1 MDVRIKRID
10 PTLPLPRY
18 ATAGAVA
25 FDLCARTTVTIAP
38 RQTARVPCNVVIEV
52 PPGYALIVASRSSTP
67 VRKGLLKANG
77 VGIIDQ
83 DYCGDTDEIQALFHN
98 VTARRCD
105 RGARR
110 TDRPGAPHSGAARY
124 VGRGGALW
132 QRRPRWLWQ
141 HRRLTPQHCAGA
153 YSVTFS
159 DRIAKP
165 MSGNSVYGSGRCS
178 ICAV

>member
-10 PTLPLPRY
+10 TTLPLPRY

-25 FDLCARTTVTIAP
+25 FDLCARSTVTIAP

-77 VGIIDQ
+77 VGIIDR

-98 VTARRCD
+98 VTNSAVIVERGERIAQALLIPAPRVTWDEVERFDTDD
-105 RGARR
+105 RG
-110 TDRPGAPHSGAARY
+110 G
-124 VGRGGALW
+124 
-132 QRRPRWLWQ
+132 
-141 HRRLTPQHCAGA
+141 
-153 YSVTFS
+153 F
-159 DRIAKP
+159 
-165 MSGNSVYGSGRCS
+165 GSTGE
-178 ICAV
+178 

>member
-1 MDVRIKRID
+1 MNVRIKRID

-38 RQTARVPCNVVIEV
+38 RETARVPCNVVIEV

-83 DYCGDTDEIQALFHN
+83 DYCGDTDEIQALFYN
-98 VTARRCD
+98 VTGAPVIVERGERIAQALLVPTPRVAWEEVTQFGTDD
-105 RGARR
+105 RG
-110 TDRPGAPHSGAARY
+110 G
-124 VGRGGALW
+124 
-132 QRRPRWLWQ
+132 
-141 HRRLTPQHCAGA
+141 
-153 YSVTFS
+153 F
-159 DRIAKP
+159 
-165 MSGNSVYGSGRCS
+165 GSTGE
-178 ICAV
+178 

>member
-1 MDVRIKRID
+1 MNVRIKRID

-38 RQTARVPCNVVIEV
+38 RETARVPCNVVIEV

-83 DYCGDTDEIQALFHN
+83 DYCGDTDEIQALFYN
-98 VTARRCD
+98 VSGAPVIVERGERIAQALLVPTPRVAWEEVTQFGTDD
-105 RGARR
+105 RG
-110 TDRPGAPHSGAARY
+110 G
-124 VGRGGALW
+124 
-132 QRRPRWLWQ
+132 
-141 HRRLTPQHCAGA
+141 
-153 YSVTFS
+153 F
-159 DRIAKP
+159 
-165 MSGNSVYGSGRCS
+165 GSTGE
-178 ICAV
+178 